1 MDRARVAAVFAAG
14 SSGCRVGS
22 GYAVADRV
30 VLTTAHVLTEAG
42 LVVGGPAQVSLLG
55 CREWSPAAV
64 AWLDA
69 GLDVALVRVD
79 ESSPWPAR
87 EMSVLRWGRL
97 AGNEPVT
104 AAAIGFPWAQERPD
118 SVRDT
123 EHVVGFVPPGAG
135 VESGQ
140 LHLTVL
146 SAAPQPRPGAASP
159 WAGISGA
166 ALVAGPHLV
175 GVVVVDPARYG
186 TDRLVAVPV
195 ARMLQAAG
203 FCDVLGER
211 PDPVPVGAAW
221 RLEYATDRSL
231 TLAAPYRPLPNF
243 NVTAARNRLLY
254 PEHGVVPFSGRAD
267 LVAALA
273 EWCTSGG
280 AGAGGQDGDRWR
292 RGRQDPVGGAGVSG
306 GGREGWDAGFA
317 DLDRAGGAVRWQ
329 LERPTLLV
337 VDNADLNVGL
347 VADLVRCL
355 AYTDLPVRLLLL
367 ARSRSPWWQQLGT
380 ATESLVDGFDTGDLP
395 LGAHTLD
402 LPARAAQ
409 YQAAFDA
416 LARALSGAGRP
427 AGRRARPARPCGGR
441 VRGSADGAPGCAVG
455 RVRGPVQGK
464 TAFRRAGP
472 HRGAAGIP
480 GPGGPAVAQAV
491 HATEGLVEGP
501 MVLRRCVATAA
512 VSSPAATV
520 GASTPEG
527 PAAAMLVAVPDLA
540 EADTGRRR
548 ALARW
553 LHWLHQGL
561 DYWNPIRPDPL
572 ADQLLADLDV
582 LPELVLSVADQALQV
597 GDRPTVDRL
606 LAELTRAAAASG
618 GFAAAAL
625 SMLLRERLSVLFEA
639 AWLSP
644 TGRRRNGS

>member
-14 SSGCRVGS
+14 SSGSRFGS

-30 VLTTAHVLTEAG
+30 VLTAAHVLTEAG
-42 LVVGGPAQVSLLG
+42 VVVGGPAQVSLLG
-55 CREWSPAAV
+55 SGAWSPAAV
-64 AWLDA
+64 TWLDA
-69 GLDVALVRVD
+69 GLDVALVKVD
-79 ESSPWPAR
+79 ESSPWPTR

-118 SVRDT
+118 LGRDT

-159 WAGISGA
+159 WAGMSGA
-166 ALVAGPHLV
+166 ALVVGPHLV

-186 TDRLVAVPV
+186 PDRLVAVPV

-203 FCDVLGER
+203 FCGVLGER

-273 EWCTSGG
+273 GWCTGGGPGLAVKTVTGAGG
-280 AGAGGQDGDRWR
+280 AGKTRLAAQACLAVAGQ
-292 RGRQDPVGGAGVSG
+292 
-306 GGREGWDAGFA
+306 GWDAGFA

-329 LERPTLLV
+329 AERPTLLV

-347 VADLVRCL
+347 AADLVKSL

-367 ARSRSPWWQQLGT
+367 ARARSPWWQQLGT

-395 LGAHTLD
+395 LDAHTLD
-402 LPARAAQ
+402 LPARATQ

-416 LARALSGAGRP
+416 LARALTGP
-427 AGRRARPARPCGGR
+427 ADLP
-441 VRGSADGAPGCAVG
+441 
-455 RVRGPVQGK
+455 
-464 TAFRRAGP
+464 
-472 HRGAAGIP
+472 GAAPDPPDLAAGAFADP
-480 GPGGPAVAQAV
+480 LTV
-491 HATEGLVEGP
+491 HLAALLAASGDPFSPHPRSDGHVRN
-501 MVLRRCVATAA
+501 MVLRH
-512 VSSPAATV
+512 SW
-520 GASTPEG
+520 
-527 PAAAMLVAVPDLA
+527 
-540 EADTGRRR
+540 TGRPSGGRSSCTPPR
-548 ALARW
+548 
-553 LHWLHQGL
+553 
-561 DYWNPIRPDPL
+561 
-572 ADQLLADLDV
+572 
-582 LPELVLSVADQALQV
+582 VLS
-597 GDRPTVDRL
+597 
-606 LAELTRAAAASG
+606 RAPWSCDG
-618 GFAAAAL
+618 
-625 SMLLRERLSVLFEA
+625 V
-639 AWLSP
+639 WP
-644 TGRRRNGS
+644 PRRSAHPPRQSAQQPPRGPPPPC

>member
-14 SSGCRVGS
+14 SSGSRVGS
-22 GYAVADRV
+22 GYAVAERV
-30 VLTTAHVLTEAG
+30 VLTAAHVLTEAG

-55 CREWSPAAV
+55 SGGWSPAAV
-64 AWLDA
+64 TWLDA
-69 GLDVALVRVD
+69 GLDVALVKVH
-79 ESSPWPAR
+79 ESSPWPTR

-97 AGNEPVT
+97 VGNEPVT

-118 SVRDT
+118 LVRDT
-123 EHVVGFVPPGAG
+123 DHVVGFVPPGAG

-146 SAAPQPRPGAASP
+146 SAAPEPRPGAASP

-166 ALVAGPHLV
+166 ALVVGPYLV

-203 FCDVLGER
+203 FCDELGER
-211 PDPVPVGAAW
+211 PDPVRVGAAW
-221 RLEYATDRSL
+221 RLEYATGRSL
-231 TLAAPYRPLPNF
+231 MLAAPYRPLPNF

-267 LVAALA
+267 LVAGLA
-273 EWCTSGG
+273 GWCTAARPGL
-280 AGAGGQDGDRWR
+280 AVKTVTGAGGSGKTRLAAEACLA
-292 RGRQDPVGGAGVSG
+292 VAGQ
-306 GGREGWDAGFA
+306 GWDAGFA
-317 DLDRAGGAVRWQ
+317 DLDRPGGAVRLQ

-347 VADLVRCL
+347 AADLVKSL

-395 LGAHTLD
+395 LGRHTLD

-409 YQAAFDA
+409 YRAALDA
-416 LARALSGAGRP
+416 LARALTGLATVSGAAPDPPDLGASAFADPLMVHLAALLAASGDPFSPQPRSD
-427 AGRRARPARPCGGR
+427 GHVRNVVLRAFLDREAERWPK
-441 VRGSADGAPGCAVG
+441 
-455 RVRGPVQGK
+455 QL
-464 TAFRRAGP
+464 
-472 HRGAAGIP
+472 
-480 GPGGPAVAQAV
+480 

-520 GASTPEG
+520 GASNPEG
-527 PAAAMLVAVPDLA
+527 PAAAMLAAVPDLA

-553 LHWLHQGL
+553 LHWQHQGL
-561 DYWNPIRPDPL
+561 NYWNPIRPDPL

-582 LPELVLSVADQALQV
+582 LPELVLSVTDQAMQL
-597 GDRPTVDRL
+597 GDLPTIDRL
-606 LAELTRAAAASG
+606 LAELTRAA
-618 GFAAAAL
+618 
-625 SMLLRERLSVLFEA
+625 EA
-639 AWLSP
+639 AGP
-644 TGRRRNGS
+644 PPH